1 MLARKIL
8 SATISGVLFF
18 ILLGFFIP
26 NPFGEPITSFS
37 NYFGSV
43 LLSISGYL
51 LYGTPIILFYGIIC
65 SIISDKISV
74 LISEKVKF
82 NNAEFMLSGLLH
94 ASFGLVFA
102 AYGLV
107 ASLLYFA
114 VDRVIRKRKMH
125 VTGKQ
130 IITALVLP
138 IAVYVLCLGS
148 LAAADFFSGGWKDLL
163 V

>member
-1 MLARKIL
+1 MLTRKIL
-8 SATISGVLFF
+8 SASISGVLFF

-26 NPFGEPITSFS
+26 NPFGEPITSLS
-37 NYFGSV
+37 NYLGSV
-43 LLSISGYL
+43 LVSISGYL

-65 SIISDKISV
+65 SIISEKISV
-74 LISEKVKF
+74 LISEKVKLDK
-82 NNAEFMLSGLLH
+82 AEFVLSGLLH
-94 ASFGLVFA
+94 ASFGLVFS

-107 ASLLYFA
+107 ASLLFFS
-114 VDRVIRKRKMH
+114 VDRVIANRKMQ

-130 IITALVLP
+130 IVTALVLP
-138 IAVYVLCLGS
+138 IGVYVLCGGS